1 MASKYGH
8 EHRKVRAQY
17 QRLID
22 AGQGWCAEPICL
34 MPSREIPP
42 GSGPDDWH
50 VCHDPSGTR
59 IIGPGHARCNESEAA
74 KRGNAMRKPTTDVTI
89 LTWSSQE
96 LKAVIL
102 AIPSIYS
109 PYGQNTNP

>member
-8 EHRKVRAQY
+8 EHRKVRAQL

-22 AGQGWCAEPICL
+22 AGQGLCAEPICL

-50 VCHDPSGTR
+50 VCHDPSGAKV
-59 IIGPGHARCNESEAA
+59 IGPGHARCNESEAA
-74 KRGNAMRKPTTDVTI
+74 KRGNAMRKPTTDVTT
-89 LTWSSQE
+89 LTW
-96 LKAVIL
+96 
-102 AIPSIYS
+102 
-109 PYGQNTNP
+109 